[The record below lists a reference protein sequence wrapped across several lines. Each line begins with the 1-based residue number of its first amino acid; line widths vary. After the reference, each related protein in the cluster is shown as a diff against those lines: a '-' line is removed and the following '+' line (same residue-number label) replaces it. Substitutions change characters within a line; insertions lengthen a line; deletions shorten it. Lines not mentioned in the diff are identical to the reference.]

1 MTPDQKFLAIGVY
14 LNSALYLAGCFLA
27 GMTTGNVWA
36 WKAALASAAFCYLA
50 YVAQVNDAPRWA
62 SAFVV
67 WLSVVSGMVAGIIL
81 LFDLKG

>member
-1 MTPDQKFLAIGVY
+1 MTPDQKFLAIGIY
-14 LNSALYLAGCFLA
+14 LNSVLYLAGCFLA

-36 WKAALASAAFCYLA
+36 WKVALASAAFCYLA
-50 YVAQVNDAPRWA
+50 YVSQVNDGPRWA

-67 WLSVVSGMVAGIIL
+67 WLSVLAGMVAGIFL